1 VRLALMAEPVV
12 NITEKGIRKR
22 RRIAVAMTIVS
33 LVMAVALIPTGSPR
47 WTRLVLF
54 VPMAMAAS
62 AFFQVRKK
70 TCVVLS
76 VMGSRETDDGGYA
89 RMSTAQ
95 CEVVRRQAA
104 SIVAQ
109 GVLLAAVLTAAIW
122 FV

>member
-12 NITEKGIRKR
+12 NITEKGIAKR
-22 RRIAVAMTIVS
+22 RRMAIAMTIVS
-33 LVMAVALIPTGSPR
+33 VAIALTLFATESPR

-62 AFFQVRKK
+62 TFFQVRKK

-76 VMGSRETDDGGYA
+76 VMGSRETEDGGYA
-89 RMSTAQ
+89 RLSTPQ
-95 CEVVRRQAA
+95 CEIARRQAA

-109 GVLLAAVLTAAIW
+109 GVLIAAALTAAIW